1 MAWDHGFR
9 HLQIGVDN
17 KSIVHLLAM
26 SSTQA
31 NENAI
36 LVKAIRELLARD
48 WMLKQ
53 IHAQMLSTDFFF
65 DPYSASKLFTPCALS
80 TFSSLEKKPNANLI
94 FTQSLIEHILNSSH
108 LLIFTNLHRWN
119 LVPAAAA
126 TAAHPSRTFTAGI
139 VSPLLLPPLLI
150 LHEPSPLESRPRCC
164 SSFTNLHHWNLV
176 PAAAAAI

>member
-1 MAWDHGFR
+1 MLATFG
-9 HLQIGVDN
+9 
-17 KSIVHLLAM
+17 SLLGHRPVLFIELM
-26 SSTQA
+26 
-31 NENAI
+31 AI
-36 LVKAIRELLARD
+36 LKGLDLA
-48 WMLKQ
+48 
-53 IHAQMLSTDFFF
+53 AQLVFFGF
-65 DPYSASKLFTPCALS
+65 ET
-80 TFSSLEKKPNANLI
+80 EKKPNANLI